1 MTTVAT
7 KDEVRLA
14 VPAKPEFRVT
24 AAGLASRIGFSF
36 DEVEDLRLAI
46 DELCYGLTGPTG
58 RDGMVEVRYLL
69 EDDELVIEGEAQIS
83 AGGSGGLTDLSQVIL
98 RALVDEHEFSDGDR
112 GPRFRLVKRR
122 HPRPSQPEGS
132 DSGGGDV
139 EGRHPGQGPAGAG
152 EALGT
157 P

>member
-1 MTTVAT
+1 VAT

-14 VPAKPEFRVT
+14 VPAKPEFLRLARVT

-46 DELCYGLTGPTG
+46 DELCYGLTGPAG
-58 RDGMVEVRYLL
+58 REGMVEVRYLL
-69 EDDELVIEGEAQIS
+69 EDDGLVIEGEAEFR
-83 AGGSGGLTDLSQVIL
+83 AGGRASLTELSEIIL
-98 RALVDEHEFSDGDR
+98 EALVDEHDFSDGEV

-122 HPRPSQPEGS
+122 HPDGGRPTGR
-132 DSGGGDV
+132 GGA
-139 EGRHPGQGPAGAG
+139 QQ
-152 EALGT
+152 T